1 MRILAHVHTFN
12 DEDVIDQIVEAL
24 LRQTRA
30 LDGILVVDN
39 ASSDGTLERPSLKQT
54 TVVRNEENLGT
65 SGAVHRGMSFALEH
79 GYDWVWLFDADS
91 LPEPDA
97 LERLVELYA
106 GFPAALQ
113 DETAFVA
120 CLHYNV
126 GDGVPQYG
134 CLFTASGHRPAKP
147 LPQERHCRCHFTI
160 WSGCLYKLAAVRK
173 IGLPNPDYVLDWG
186 EGEYGYRV
194 MKAGFKGFIDRRAVL
209 RHNVRGYSSI
219 IPAAVKLGPATF
231 DFYDYAPI
239 RCYYSARNMLYFV
252 IYDRSQRSFWLIF
265 RRALSIAKMTAN
277 FLVRPWNHGKQ
288 IAACFRGIWH
298 GLTGNIAA
306 RY

>member
-1 MRILAHVHTFN
+1 MPPCCATPRIW
-12 DEDVIDQIVEAL
+12 
-24 LRQTRA
+24 
-30 LDGILVVDN
+30 
-39 ASSDGTLERPSLKQT
+39 
-54 TVVRNEENLGT
+54 GT
-65 SGAVHRGMSFALEH
+65 SGAVHSGFGFALEH
-79 GYDWVWLFDADS
+79 GYDWIWLFDADS

-97 LERLVELYA
+97 LEKLLELYA
-106 GFPAALQ
+106 GWPSSLQ

-120 CLHYNV
+120 CMHYNV
-126 GDGVPQYG
+126 EDGVPQYG
-134 CLFTASGHRPAKP
+134 CLFTPSGHRPSRPVAGV
-147 LPQERHCRCHFTI
+147 RHCACHFTI

-194 MKAGFKGFIDRRAVL
+194 MKAGYKGFIDQQAVL

-252 IYDRSQRSFWLIF
+252 IYDRSQRSPWLIF

-277 FLVRPWNHGKQ
+277 FLVPAAQPRQADCGLRPRDLARSHRQ
-288 IAACFRGIWH
+288 HRGAVLSPWAVWRTFMA
-298 GLTGNIAA
+298 LTVPAGAL
-306 RY
+306 